1 MRILAAVLE
10 FLANPTADLE
20 AIRRRHREIA
30 AVEEGVKIRPQK
42 KSVRDGMRA
51 ARGVRHDMG
60 GLEHGKRPLARQGA
74 PSFVRA
80 PSPTVR
86 SWVRPA
92 TMFGRPV
99 GRSLIHSASGKNVV
113 SVMRRQPIV

>member
-1 MRILAAVLE
+1 MRRGDIDEPDLEVLE

-51 ARGVRHDMG
+51 ARGV
-60 GLEHGKRPLARQGA
+60 L
-74 PSFVRA
+74 
-80 PSPTVR
+80 
-86 SWVRPA
+86 
-92 TMFGRPV
+92 
-99 GRSLIHSASGKNVV
+99 
-113 SVMRRQPIV
+113 